1 MIIKLPEEIA
11 KKCNVS
17 GNRFLDSIDYEA
29 TKILRRV
36 IDEITNEAELIQG
49 NIINAYRRQPTGE
62 PDNLI
67 PLTPES
73 FIKYRLNDYIVYLEF
88 QRFWL
93 FDGVMLSAY
102 PIVNSE
108 YKTTKYPIYV
118 PVTNENCIKILIN
131 LAHNPSVINDM
142 MNKIP
147 VRHKNGRL
155 NKENIEYTTRYRPI
169 EVKFYV

>member
-1 MIIKLPEEIA
+1 MIITLPEEI
-11 KKCNVS
+11 KTKCEVS

-49 NIINAYRRQPTGE
+49 DIINAYRRQPTGE

-73 FIKYRLNDYIVYLEF
+73 FIKYRLNDYIVSLEF
-88 QRFWL
+88 NHFWL

-102 PIVNSE
+102 PIVNNG
-108 YKTTKYPIYV
+108 YKATKYPTYV
-118 PVTNENCIKILIN
+118 PVDDENCIKNLIRFAN
-131 LAHNPSVINDM
+131 NPSFINAM
-142 MNKIP
+142 MVTIP

-155 NKENIEYTTRYRPI
+155 DKENIEYTTRFRPI
-169 EVKFYV
+169 ETHFHV

>member
-73 FIKYRLNDYIVYLEF
+73 FIKYRLNDYIVSLEF
-88 QRFWL
+88 QRFWMSE
-93 FDGVMLSAY
+93 GVMLSAY
-102 PIVNSE
+102 PIVNSG

-147 VRHKNGRL
+147 VRHKNDRL
-155 NKENIEYTTRYRPI
+155 DKENIEYTTRYRPI